1 MVLQVSRSLLQT
13 EMSGS
18 LSASTISWHN
28 LVLLTPQEGPGK
40 TIAECE
46 MECFRRRGEA
56 WAEVKLPSCC
66 YLEPMT
72 ELQGLI
78 LPSGDTGAQNYFS
91 LITHIN

>member
-1 MVLQVSRSLLQT
+1 
-13 EMSGS
+13 MSGS

-28 LVLLTPQEGPGK
+28 LVLLTPQEGPWEM
-40 TIAECE
+40 IAECE
-46 MECFRRRGEA
+46 MGCFRRREEG

-72 ELQGLI
+72 GLHGLI
-78 LPSGDTGAQNYFS
+78 LPSGDTGAQSYFS

>member
-1 MVLQVSRSLLQT
+1 MN
-13 EMSGS
+13 GS

-28 LVLLTPQEGPGK
+28 LVHVTPQEGPWE
-40 TIAECE
+40 TFAECE
-46 MECFRRRGEA
+46 MDCFRRREEG

-72 ELQGLI
+72 ELHRLI
-78 LPSGDTGAQNYFS
+78 IPSGDTGAQSYFS